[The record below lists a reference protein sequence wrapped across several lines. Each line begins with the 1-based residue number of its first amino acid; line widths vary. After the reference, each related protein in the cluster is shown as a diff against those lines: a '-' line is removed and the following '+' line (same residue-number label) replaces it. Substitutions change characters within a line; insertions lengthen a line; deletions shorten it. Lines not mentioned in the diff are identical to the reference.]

1 MLRSSSPART
11 LGERRRR
18 SLLALRLDASLVVL
32 DPRLDEWG
40 RMDRTRRSL
49 VRRDRGHRR
58 TRLRLLQRNGG
69 TSPRGLAR
77 SGRLHEQRRL
87 AYTEVARQLERQRLF
102 LERTQTLLPTPPP
115 PAPLDDDEWTA
126 LNGLA
131 AISTSPEVEAALRE
145 TVQTV
150 SVFQG
155 AVSLYRHEEENP
167 RAAKAAHRR
176 GKSAYFEME
185 QARESRGSGHH

>member
-1 MLRSSSPART
+1 MS
-11 LGERRRR
+11 G
-18 SLLALRLDASLVVL
+18 
-32 DPRLDEWG
+32 DEWIA
-40 RMDRTRRSL
+40 L
-49 VRRDRGHRR
+49 VGVSSGAIVGIGG
-58 TRLRLLQRNGG
+58 LVFAYFNG
-69 TSPRGLAR
+69 TAERVHAERLAR

-185 QARESRGSGHH
+185 QARDRAAAAIIEAERVMREELATL